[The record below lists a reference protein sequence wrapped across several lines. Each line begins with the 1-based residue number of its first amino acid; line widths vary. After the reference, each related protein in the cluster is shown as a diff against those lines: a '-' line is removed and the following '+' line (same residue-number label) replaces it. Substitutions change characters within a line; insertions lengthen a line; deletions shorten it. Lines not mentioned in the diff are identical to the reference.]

1 MRFLL
6 RIVIVAS
13 LGIATLVTWRL
24 LLWTPVSGQ
33 GGNAHSEA
41 ELLQV
46 TGPALTTGVL
56 WLYVPRG
63 GLYLRAEG
71 NKASGS
77 WK

>member
-6 RIVIVAS
+6 RIVIVAT

-41 ELLQV
+41 ELLQA

-56 WLYVPRG
+56 VALCPQRG
-63 GLYLRAEG
+63 SLSQG
-71 NKASGS
+71 
-77 WK
+77 